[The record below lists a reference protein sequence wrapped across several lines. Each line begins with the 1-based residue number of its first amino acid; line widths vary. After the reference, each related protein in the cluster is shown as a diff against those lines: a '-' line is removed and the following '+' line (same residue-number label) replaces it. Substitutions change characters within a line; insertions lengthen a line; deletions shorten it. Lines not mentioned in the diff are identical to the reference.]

1 MTIRGDN
8 SDDEDDQLNDL
19 VAEVYL
25 RRRRADSVYN
35 WRKLRPQSA
44 KNASR
49 TKSRQSTTDE
59 KDCSVEG
66 YEDTPEIMT
75 KQNRLVDNERELG
88 GLRAWGD
95 GGGRRSLGIGPPA
108 DPKGQPFLLTTPKQ
122 RDFLVKNF
130 QKVSKNA
137 FFGFFQNF
145 ACGAKHLAKTG
156 FFTALESSENQ
167 FGRP

>member
-25 RRRRADSVYN
+25 RRRMADSVYN
-35 WRKLRPQSA
+35 WRKQRPQSA

-88 GLRAWGD
+88 KLKGWGEGRTPLLRVWTPC
-95 GGGRRSLGIGPPA
+95 R
-108 DPKGQPFLLTTPKQ
+108 PKGSTLSTNNAETT
-122 RDFLVKNF
+122 R
-130 QKVSKNA
+130 
-137 FFGFFQNF
+137 FFGQKFP
-145 ACGAKHLAKTG
+145 K
-156 FFTALESSENQ
+156 SS
-167 FGRP
+167 